1 MQYSYH
7 DWFNWPTTWFIRK
20 AKQTFQYT
28 IFVTLIHTQ
37 EDPRKFKTQN
47 RNLIYLCP
55 QWGDRMRNYSNY
67 SLWVTMKMHSLNT
80 RLPHG
85 AALSFRLVSFRFVTV
100 SSSCFFFFILSAFN
114 LFCNAS
120 LGAQTERERER
131 GEEDVQDVPRKVER
145 NKCRRV
151 RCSQECQDIC
161 LVKPPVKC
169 FFFPLHK
176 LCKMFKD

>member
-1 MQYSYH
+1 MIGSTDPQCDLYQRQNKLY
-7 DWFNWPTTWFIRK
+7 N
-20 AKQTFQYT
+20 
-28 IFVTLIHTQ
+28 TQ
-37 EDPRKFKTQN
+37 FSLRLSTPKKSQENPKTQN

-55 QWGDRMRNYSNY
+55 QWGDRMKNSSNY

-80 RLPHG
+80 GLPHG
-85 AALSFRLVSFRFVTV
+85 AALSSRLVSFRNRFFLLLLLLLSVCFQFVLQRVTWRTV
-100 SSSCFFFFILSAFN
+100 
-114 LFCNAS
+114 
-120 LGAQTERERER
+120 RERGSE

-176 LCKMFKD
+176 LCKIFKD